1 MGPPIK
7 VLLIEDSPG
16 DVRLIETLLA
26 QSRELSFEVEWL
38 DTLTAGMERLMAC
51 KVDVVL
57 LDLGLPESVGI
68 DTLQR
73 LFARMESV
81 PTVVVL
87 SGLNDETIALQ
98 AVQFGAQDYLVKGHV
113 DSALLVRSIRYAIE
127 RGQAKEALQKIHAE
141 LEERVQQRTIALTNA
156 IDALHAEIAERKRAD
171 EKFKWVLESAP
182 DAMVIANIEG
192 KIRIVNSQTEKLF
205 GYERDEL
212 YAQTIEALMPQRFRS
227 RHISHRASYFSNA
240 EAREMGTDMDL
251 YGLRKDGSEFPVS
264 ISLSPLDTE
273 EGRLIIAAIRDIS
286 ERKQAETERAARK
299 SAEEANAAKSTFL
312 ANMSHELRSP
322 LNTLL
327 GFARLMERQQTLPLE
342 TREDLA
348 IILRSGEHLHTLI
361 NQVLD
366 LSKIEAERLILDAGN
381 FDLERLLDELEEML
395 AFKAA
400 SKGLQLSIRCS
411 PDVPRYIRTDQIKLR
426 QVLINLLDNALKFT
440 EQGKVT
446 LQVSQ
451 LAASDGQLIFTVRD
465 TGIGIAREEL
475 SSLFNAFVQAQG
487 GRKMREGTGLG
498 LAISRSFVRLM
509 GGEMRIDSQP
519 GKGTAVSFDLPLQ
532 VVDARA
538 MADAN
543 AANQMQRWVVA
554 LAPGQPRYRIL
565 VVDDRR
571 EARQL
576 LARLLT
582 PLGFDVREAANGQEA
597 VDSWSAWQPH
607 LIWMDM
613 RMPVMDGRAATR
625 LIKASPH
632 GKATTIIALTASSFE
647 EERTD
652 ILAAGCDDFLR
663 KPFQESDLFAL
674 MQKHLGVRFVYQDDS
689 ATAPLFSVPVVDVA
703 ALAELPVALRSTL
716 EQALIQLDTVT
727 VTNTIDA
734 VPDAPLAHALEMMA
748 NEFQYNRI
756 LHLIQDVDRKKQT

>member
-1 MGPPIK
+1 MGPSIK
-7 VLLIEDSPG
+7 VLLIEDNAG
-16 DVRLIETLLA
+16 DAHLIETLLS
-26 QSRELSFEVEWL
+26 QTRELAFELEWV
-38 DTLTAGMERLMAC
+38 DNLTAGVERLMAC

-68 DTLQR
+68 DTLHR
-73 LFARMESV
+73 LLAHMQTV

-141 LEERVQQRTIALTNA
+141 LEERVQQRTMALTHA

-182 DAMVIANIEG
+182 DAMVIANSEG

-205 GYERDEL
+205 GYERNEL
-212 YAQTIEALMPQRFRS
+212 YVQTIEMLMPQRFRE
-227 RHISHRASYFSNA
+227 RHVSHRASYFSNA
-240 EAREMGTDMDL
+240 KARTMGMDLDL

-273 EGRLIIAAIRDIS
+273 EGRLIIAAIRDVS

-327 GFARLMERQQTLPLE
+327 GFARLMERQQTLPRE

-366 LSKIEAERLILDAGN
+366 LSKIESERLMLDTVN
-381 FDLERLLDELEEML
+381 FDLERLLDELEDMF

-400 SKGLQLSIRCS
+400 SKGLQLSIKCN
-411 PDVPRYIRTDQIKLR
+411 PDVSQYIRTDQIKLR

-451 LAASDGQLIFTVRD
+451 LAASDGRLVFTVLD
-465 TGIGIAREEL
+465 TGIGIAQEEL

-509 GGEMRIDSQP
+509 GGEMRIDSQL
-519 GKGTAVSFDLPLQ
+519 GQGTTVSFDLPLQ
-532 VVDARA
+532 AVDAET

-543 AANQMQRWVVA
+543 NQMQRMVVA

-576 LARLLT
+576 LVRLLT

-597 VDSWSAWQPH
+597 VDSWNAWQPH

-613 RMPVMDGRAATR
+613 RMPVLDGRAATR
-625 LIKASPH
+625 LIKASPN
-632 GKATTIIALTASSFE
+632 GQSTTIIALTASSFE
-647 EERTD
+647 EERAD
-652 ILAAGCDDFLR
+652 ILTAGCDDLLR
-663 KPFQESDLFAL
+663 KPFQEADLFAL
-674 MQKHLGVRFVYQDDS
+674 MQKHLGVRFVYQDDP
-689 ATAPLFSVPVVDVA
+689 AAAPPSSVPVDVA
-703 ALAELPVALRSTL
+703 ALAALPAALRSTL

-727 VTNTIDA
+727 VTNAIGA
-734 VPDAPLAHALEMMA
+734 VPDVPLAHALEMMA
-748 NEFQYNRI
+748 NEFQYNRM
-756 LHLIQDVDRKKQT
+756 LHLIQDVDRKEQT

>member
-16 DVRLIETLLA
+16 DARLIETLLA

-73 LFARMESV
+73 LFARMQSV

-674 MQKHLGVRFVYQDDS
+674 MQKHLGVRFVYQDDP

-703 ALAELPVALRSTL
+703 ALAALPVALRSTL

>member
-16 DVRLIETLLA
+16 DARLIETLLA

-73 LFARMESV
+73 LFARMQSV

-703 ALAELPVALRSTL
+703 ALAALPVALRSTL

>member
-16 DVRLIETLLA
+16 DARLIETLLA

-73 LFARMESV
+73 LFARMQSV

-465 TGIGIAREEL
+465 TDIGIAREEL

-498 LAISRSFVRLM
+498 LAISRSFC
-509 GGEMRIDSQP
+509 
-519 GKGTAVSFDLPLQ
+519 A
-532 VVDARA
+532 
-538 MADAN
+538 
-543 AANQMQRWVVA
+543 
-554 LAPGQPRYRIL
+554 
-565 VVDDRR
+565 
-571 EARQL
+571 
-576 LARLLT
+576 
-582 PLGFDVREAANGQEA
+582 
-597 VDSWSAWQPH
+597 
-607 LIWMDM
+607 
-613 RMPVMDGRAATR
+613 
-625 LIKASPH
+625 
-632 GKATTIIALTASSFE
+632 
-647 EERTD
+647 
-652 ILAAGCDDFLR
+652 
-663 KPFQESDLFAL
+663 
-674 MQKHLGVRFVYQDDS
+674 
-689 ATAPLFSVPVVDVA
+689 
-703 ALAELPVALRSTL
+703 
-716 EQALIQLDTVT
+716 
-727 VTNTIDA
+727 
-734 VPDAPLAHALEMMA
+734 
-748 NEFQYNRI
+748 
-756 LHLIQDVDRKKQT
+756 